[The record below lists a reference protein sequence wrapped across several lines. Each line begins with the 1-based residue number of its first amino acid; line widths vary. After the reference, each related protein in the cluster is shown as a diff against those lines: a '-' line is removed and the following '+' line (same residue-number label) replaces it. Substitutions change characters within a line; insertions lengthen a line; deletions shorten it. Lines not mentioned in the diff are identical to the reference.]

1 MRYFA
6 YIKPYDNVRALK
18 IHDVVWGLERYA
30 KAIYKSYY
38 ADVLDE
44 AYFHIL
50 NNFNEDLGYDLENY
64 ATKIVK
70 TIGLNRYSH
79 EIANDLSLEIE
90 SNKVSY
96 IEDNGNPSSDLV
108 DSEPENLNLGME
120 ECIKY
125 LTPRFIKDFKLFQR
139 QRAEYRTCDYSGMF
153 RMFST
158 ETITKSI
165 DYLKEKYGDVME
177 GLMQKKQKSRYK
189 SFPEDRYIKSLDPNI
204 EYLGVLQNRLLY
216 RSNTKK
222 TTRFFY
228 NVDIRKNIDAILEC
242 IYSHADMYVVV
253 EGIKV
258 YCSLSGQITSSIDEL
273 REILEREIVGTLLA
287 RLVNVHVVVYDKGVN
302 LILTVTKELLEPS
315 MINFFG
321 REFCISITRVATK
334 RVS

>member
-1 MRYFA
+1 MRYFS
-6 YIKPYDNVRALK
+6 YVKPYDNVRALK

-30 KAIYKSYY
+30 KTIYKSYY

-108 DSEPENLNLGME
+108 DVEPENLDLDME

-139 QRAEYRTCDYSGMF
+139 QRSEYRTCDYSGMF
-153 RMFST
+153 RMFSLD
-158 ETITKSI
+158 TINKSI
-165 DYLKEKYGDVME
+165 AYLKEKYSGKLE
-177 GLMQKKQKSRYK
+177 ELMQKKQRCRYK
-189 SFPEDRYIKSLDPNI
+189 SFAEDRYIKSLDPNI
-204 EYLGVLQNRLLY
+204 EYLGVLRNRLLY

-228 NVDIRKNIDAILEC
+228 NVDIKKNIDTILEC
-242 IYSHADMYVVV
+242 IYTHEDMYVVV

-258 YCSLSGQITSSIDEL
+258 YCSLSGQITTSIEEL
-273 REILEREIVGTLLA
+273 REILEREIVGLLLA

-302 LILTVTKELLEPS
+302 LILTITKELLKPV
-315 MINFFG
+315 MIDFFG
-321 REFCISITRVATK
+321 REVCVELVRVATK